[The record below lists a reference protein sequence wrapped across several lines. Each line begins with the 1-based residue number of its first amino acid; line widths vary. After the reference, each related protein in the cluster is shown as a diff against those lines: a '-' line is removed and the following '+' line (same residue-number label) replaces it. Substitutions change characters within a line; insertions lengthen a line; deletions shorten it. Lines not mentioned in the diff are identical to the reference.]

1 MKKGNIEQRGI
12 NKFRLTFN
20 YHYKRYR
27 KTIIAKNKN
36 EAKVYLKKW
45 IEQIESNI
53 YRKKYSTVRDFCKKW
68 IEKQVLPNSTW
79 DRTAKKY
86 QSFFD
91 TWFLPYFGNKFISEI
106 TKEDL
111 TEYFNWLRTQKT
123 QYQNRKQNK
132 TLSYGTLLKYK
143 SILHA
148 MFQTAVEWKK
158 IEENPCNIK
167 LINTSNYDTRVDYYR
182 YSEYLSVLDLIN
194 NQKVNILKSEININ
208 ELRDFSRLVLIE
220 LALKTGLR
228 RSEIFGLTKFE
239 KDINLEEQMLDI
251 NKTRQYTK
259 NNGKQTL
266 TTKNK
271 TSVRRISLPNSIIP
285 TLQTLLN
292 LIPEHQIYIFEHL
305 SIDGI
310 CSWFKKWQ
318 QENNIRVIRFH
329 DIRHTHA
336 SILLYKGLDIKTIS
350 ERLGHSQVQTTLNT
364 YIHIIKE
371 LNQKASIIIDE
382 L

>member
-1 MKKGNIEQRGI
+1 M
-12 NKFRLTFN
+12 
-20 YHYKRYR
+20 
-27 KTIIAKNKN
+27 
-36 EAKVYLKKW
+36 V
-45 IEQIESNI
+45 
-53 YRKKYSTVRDFCKKW
+53 
-68 IEKQVLPNSTW
+68 
-79 DRTAKKY
+79 
-86 QSFFD
+86 
-91 TWFLPYFGNKFISEI
+91 LPYFGNKFISEI

-371 LNQKASIIIDE
+371 LNQKDSIIIDE